1 MLTTGIDAV
10 SKKKIVITRTA
21 IFIIIINKQSCRVR

>member
-1 MLTTGIDAV
+1 MLTTGIDAI

-21 IFIIIINKQSCRVR
+21 IFIIIHKQSRRVR